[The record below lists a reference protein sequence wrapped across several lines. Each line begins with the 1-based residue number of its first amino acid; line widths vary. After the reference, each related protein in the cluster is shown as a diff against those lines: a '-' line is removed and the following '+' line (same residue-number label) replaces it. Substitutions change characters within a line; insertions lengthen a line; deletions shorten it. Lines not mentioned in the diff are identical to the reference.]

1 MSLNSAAFIPFH
13 LTLAALRRTLALLRH
28 PRLQLAM
35 ARATCLVGSWP
46 TKEVVVPV
54 LPLPLSRISS
64 LPSIPFSSLLP
75 GRNKDRPSHRRAP
88 MGDTSLVL
96 L

>member
-1 MSLNSAAFIPFH
+1 MNPAAFRLSH
-13 LTLAALRRTLALLRH
+13 LTLAALRRMLALLRH
-28 PRLQLAM
+28 PRLHLAT
-35 ARATCLVGSWP
+35 ARATYLVGSWP

-88 MGDTSLVL
+88 LGDTSLVL